1 MVLSKKEELTGVQPC
16 GDSELAVACLDG
28 TLSNVRL
35 WNTWD
40 KGTPFVYRVKVTLC
54 AKDGTVLDAYEET
67 TGFRKIEMQRTPEMT
82 KVCLKRKRFLYE
94 RNGIFSGCVCIGNE

>member
-1 MVLSKKEELTGVQPC
+1 MEYYGLLYRSGGFVENEELTGVQPC

-54 AKDGTVLDAYEET
+54 AKNGTVLDAYEET

-82 KVCLKRKRFLYE
+82 KFIL
-94 RNGIFSGCVCIGNE
+94 NGKDFI